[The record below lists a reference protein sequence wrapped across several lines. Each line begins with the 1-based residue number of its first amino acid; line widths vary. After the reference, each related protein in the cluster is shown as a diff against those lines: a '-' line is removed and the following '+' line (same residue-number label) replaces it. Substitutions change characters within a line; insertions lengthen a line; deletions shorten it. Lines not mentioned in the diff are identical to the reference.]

1 MKGKMS
7 KPVKLMVA
15 FLLSIVL
22 AVLVIASAICAIIV
36 GVYVGAKSLNMEP
49 SAISNLGFELGVAM
63 AVFVAYLVLI
73 PAMNEEEAKVDLS
86 GSPWPFLKSIL
97 ALVMTGAAIPHL
109 MVFFSIGGRYFPVS
123 AGAFAPFM
131 GWIVA
136 SSIETVINAG
146 RKIYNKRFA
155 PVQGS

>member
-1 MKGKMS
+1 MS

-22 AVLVIASAICAIIV
+22 VVIVTASAICAILV
-36 GVYVGAKSLNMEP
+36 GVWLGAKILNMEP
-49 SAISNLGFELGVAM
+49 SAISNIGFELGIAM

-73 PAMNEEEAKVDLS
+73 PVMNEDGVEVKENLHA
-86 GSPWPFLKSIL
+86 PFLKGIL
-97 ALVMTGAAIPHL
+97 ALVMTGVFIPYL
-109 MVFFSIGGRYFPVS
+109 MVFLSVDGRYFPVS

-155 PVQGS
+155 KLTEA